1 MQIAH
6 RRVCLWVDAG
16 IRPGCDELCS
26 VCVDLGKFTRLA
38 PKVAAISV
46 IFSRMSFY
54 VLFWLPGEDLSPP
67 RERQI
72 ILLGTSAFPL
82 CAQSGFIQL
91 TSWSRAHTRRT
102 KQTEL
107 AFLALHDTPKRMA
120 ESRQRGF
127 YLIGKLGLLS
137 L

>member
-1 MQIAH
+1 
-6 RRVCLWVDAG
+6 VDAAG

-72 ILLGTSAFPL
+72 LLLGTSAFPL
-82 CAQSGFIQL
+82 LRAKWL
-91 TSWSRAHTRRT
+91 HPVNKLVARAHSQNKT
-102 KQTEL
+102 
-107 AFLALHDTPKRMA
+107 D
-120 ESRQRGF
+120 
-127 YLIGKLGLLS
+127 
-137 L
+137 